1 MSPPKHAFLER
12 LDPGNDPPDSKVDL
26 ANDRELER
34 EQTRHDRRAHKRH
47 RDDELRWIRQARLTA
62 GPAVSIVDLSSG
74 GALVDSPVAL
84 RPDSVLTLDIE
95 GRGFDKTLQFRVVR
109 CEIGTLRPGQTIY
122 RGACEF
128 TTSIELPT
136 EHAGT
141 ARVLYPNQFVG
152 VDVALKQLVE
162 RAGAGSAFGSL
173 DAGAVKQSL
182 MSLRDRAMNTPLD
195 PIAHTLAGL
204 LDRVLPAL
212 DEYLGIRGVIKSIEA
227 QLRQTVPH
235 VTLRLVLPT
244 DSPAAGAKSV
254 LVNVPGAPETSA
266 LVSIDLPRGVVLNA
280 WQSRVLRVAS
290 RLIALLQRLE
300 PAATPASPISR
311 TAAPISAA
319 VDTKPPAEPVDAPAA
334 GGWQKIV
341 VRYAEGQ
348 MLKGY
353 TQDFSAA
360 RAQFSLWPSL
370 TSAANERVIVPL
382 ARLKG
387 VFFVRDFAGNPGYVE
402 RTETDQAQHGR
413 RIEVT
418 LVDDEVI
425 AGRTL
430 TYRPDGHGF
439 FVIPADPL
447 ANNIRVF
454 IVASAVRQVRFP

>member
-1 MSPPKHAFLER
+1 VSPPKHALVDR
-12 LDPGNDPPDSKVDL
+12 PDRRNDTPSATIEL
-26 ANDRELER
+26 ATDRELAG

-47 RDDELRWIRQARLTA
+47 RHEELRWIRQARLSA

-95 GRGFDKTLQFRVVR
+95 GRGFDKTLQFRVIR
-109 CEIGTLRPGQTIY
+109 CEVGTLRPGQTIY

-128 TTSIELPT
+128 TTSIELPA

-141 ARVLYPNQFVG
+141 ARVLFPNQFVG
-152 VDVALKQLVE
+152 VDVALEQLVE

-182 MSLRDRAMNTPLD
+182 TSLRDRANTPLD
-195 PIAHTLAGL
+195 PIGHTLAGL
-204 LDRVLPAL
+204 LDHVLPAL
-212 DEYLGIRGVIKSIEA
+212 DKYVGIRGVIKPIEA
-227 QLRQTVPH
+227 QLRQTVPQ

-254 LVNVPGAPETSA
+254 LVNVPGAPAAPA
-266 LVSIDLPRGVVLNA
+266 LVSIDLPRGVVLNS
-280 WQSRVLRVAS
+280 WQSRVLRVAT

-300 PAATPASPISR
+300 PAGQSAPQVPR
-311 TAAPISAA
+311 TAAPASAA
-319 VDTKPPAEPVDAPAA
+319 VDIQTASELVDAPAA

-341 VRYAEGQ
+341 VRYVEGQ
-348 MLKGY
+348 VLKGY

-370 TSAANERVIVPL
+370 ASPPNERVIVPL

-387 VFFVRDFAGNPGYVE
+387 VFFVRDFAGNPGYIE
-402 RTETDQAQHGR
+402 RSETEQSQHGR

-418 LVDDEVI
+418 LVDHEVI

-439 FVIPADPL
+439 FVMPADPL